1 MREMLLSLVELL
13 AYAVAAVGLTIAG
26 LFAELTGF
34 EYLVGG
40 NVPFA
45 VWLFAMGALALY
57 AGIVALGIGEVLPR
71 LRTTVRS
78 D

>member
-1 MREMLLSLVELL
+1 MREILLPLVELL

-34 EYLVGG
+34 EYLAGG

-45 VWLFAMGALALY
+45 VWLFVMGALALY
-57 AGIVALGIGEVLPR
+57 AGIVALGVNEVIPR
-71 LRTTVRS
+71 LRTAVRS
-78 D
+78 G